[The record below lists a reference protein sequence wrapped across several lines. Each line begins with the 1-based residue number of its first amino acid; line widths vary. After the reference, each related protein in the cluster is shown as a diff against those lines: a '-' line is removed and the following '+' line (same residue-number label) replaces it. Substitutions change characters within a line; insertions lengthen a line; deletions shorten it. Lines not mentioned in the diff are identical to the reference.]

1 MAYEYIGFK
10 NLEHLPGHFAI
21 STSVIESIASIAVKE
36 IENVELIDKTT
47 LKNPVVVKVV
57 ENDLYLQISLRIRYS
72 SNINDVC
79 LNVQNKISQA
89 LLQMTAIRCKEID
102 IKIVGFII

>member
-1 MAYEYIGFK
+1 MTVP
-10 NLEHLPGHFAI
+10 L
-21 STSVIESIASIAVKE
+21 
-36 IENVELIDKTT
+36 DKT
-47 LKNPVVVKVV
+47 
-57 ENDLYLQISLRIRYS
+57 ECLYLQISLRIRYS

-102 IKIVGFII
+102 IKIVGFIIKVLPKCQNNGKIKDYYFRIRTAVYAAFTL